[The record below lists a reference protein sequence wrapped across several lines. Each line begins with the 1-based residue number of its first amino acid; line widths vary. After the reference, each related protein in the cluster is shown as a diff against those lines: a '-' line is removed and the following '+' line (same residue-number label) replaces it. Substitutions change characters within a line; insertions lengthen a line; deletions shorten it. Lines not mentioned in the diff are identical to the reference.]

1 MWATGGVPKA
11 RYGGIVVRRLS
22 LLVAVLL
29 AVGVFA
35 LVGCGGKG
43 GGGGSNVVR
52 GADGEE
58 VDLHATSGEG
68 AMTPADK

>member
-1 MWATGGVPKA
+1 M
-11 RYGGIVVRRLS
+11 RRLS
-22 LLVAVLL
+22 LFIAALL
-29 AVGVFA
+29 TVGVFA

-58 VDLHATSGEG
+58 VDLYATSGEG